1 MKSASG
7 ATSGLKVV
15 LANTY
20 TLYLKTQNYH
30 WNVVGPH
37 FNGLHA
43 FFEEQYKGLA
53 EAVDEIAE
61 RIRALG
67 ESAPGS
73 FAEFTALKTIA
84 EAKTQIDAFAMI
96 KDLIESHELVC
107 KNLRLISKQAQD
119 EEDDVTQDLIIER
132 LAAHEKSLWM
142 LRSHLG

>member
-1 MKSASG
+1 MS

-30 WNVVGPH
+30 WNVMGPH
-37 FNGLHA
+37 FNSLHT
-43 FFEEQYKGLA
+43 FFEEQYKELA

-67 ESAPGS
+67 DNAPGS
-73 FAEFTALKTIA
+73 FAEFNDLKTIT
-84 EAKTQIDAFAMI
+84 EAKTKIDAFTMI
-96 KDLIESHELVC
+96 KDLIESHEMMI
-107 KNLRLISKQAQD
+107 KNLNLILKQAED
-119 EEDDVTQDLIIER
+119 EEDDVTQDMIVGR
-132 LAAHEKSLWM
+132 LAAHEKMLWM

>member
-1 MKSASG
+1 MS

-37 FNGLHA
+37 FNTLHS
-43 FFEEQYKGLA
+43 FFESQYEELSDA
-53 EAVDEIAE
+53 TDEIAE

-67 ESAPGS
+67 DNAPGS
-73 FAEFTALKTIA
+73 FKEFNELKTIH
-84 EAKTQIDAFAMI
+84 EAKTKIDAFSMV
-96 KDLIESHELVC
+96 KDLIESHETVV
-107 KNLRLISKQAQD
+107 KNLHLILKQAED
-119 EEDDVTQDLIIER
+119 EEDDVTQDLIVGR
-132 LAAHEKSLWM
+132 LAAHEKMLWM